1 MKPDPRELLIALVAK
16 FNDSDADN
24 AWWFADAATEVLDA
38 LGGCDHE
45 IEPGRHRCAKCHEYM
60 LTGGGK

>member
-16 FNDSDADN
+16 FNDSGD
-24 AWWFADAATEVLDA
+24 
-38 LGGCDHE
+38 
-45 IEPGRHRCAKCHEYM
+45 EPGRHRCAKCHEYM